1 MFSDGRHKPSVLIYS
16 GLVLCLMWVGVAG
29 AGCRTDGTEA
39 KRGRTRAFS
48 SAGKSVD
55 SILLFTSPVLF
66 NLDGKPGPDG
76 FSARVFAIHNGI
88 AKPVK
93 ITNGT
98 LEIIIYDGN
107 ATPDQS
113 LNPRQVWSYSKTDLP
128 RYLSQT
134 SIGFSYD
141 FTLKIDKSKPLPGK
155 VSIGAKYTPPEG
167 DAVFAKTVSIAI
179 EP

>member
-1 MFSDGRHKPSVLIYS
+1 MFSDGRHKPSVLICL
-16 GLVLCLMWVGVAG
+16 GLVLCIMWVGVAG
-29 AGCRTDGTEA
+29 VGCQTDGT
-39 KRGRTRAFS
+39 S
-48 SAGKSVD
+48 VGKSVD
-55 SILLFTSPVLF
+55 SILLFTSAVLF
-66 NLDGKPGPDG
+66 DLDGKPGPDG
-76 FSARVFAIHNGI
+76 FSALVYAVHNGI

-98 LEIIIYDGN
+98 LEIMLYDGN
-107 ATPDQS
+107 ATPVQS

-134 SIGFSYD
+134 SIGFSYN
-141 FTLKIDKSKPLPGK
+141 FTLKIDKSKPLPSN
-155 VSIGAKYTPPEG
+155 VSIGAKYISPDK

>member
-1 MFSDGRHKPSVLIYS
+1 MFSDGRCKPSVSICS
-16 GLVLCLMWVGVAG
+16 GLVVCLVWIGITGV
-29 AGCRTDGTEA
+29 GCRTDGLDVNL
-39 KRGRTRAFS
+39 GRIRAFNS
-48 SAGKSVD
+48 EKKSVD
-55 SILLFTSPVLF
+55 SIRLFTSSALF
-66 NLDGKPGPDG
+66 NLDGEPGSDG
-76 FSARVFAIHNGI
+76 FSARVFAFHNGI

-128 RYLSQT
+128 RYLRQT

-141 FTLKIDKSKPLPGK
+141 FTLKIDNSKPLPGK

-167 DAVFAKTVSIAI
+167 VSIFAKTVSIAI

>member
-1 MFSDGRHKPSVLIYS
+1 MFSDGRCKPSVSICS
-16 GLVLCLMWVGVAG
+16 GLVVCLVWIGITGV
-29 AGCRTDGTEA
+29 GCRTDGLDVNL
-39 KRGRTRAFS
+39 GRIRAFNS
-48 SAGKSVD
+48 EKKSVD
-55 SILLFTSPVLF
+55 SIRLFTSSVLF
-66 NLDGKPGPDG
+66 NLDGEPGPDG

-107 ATPDQS
+107 ATPDQL

-155 VSIGAKYTPPEG
+155 VSIGAKYTPLEG
-167 DAVFAKTVSIAI
+167 DSIFAKTVSIAI